1 MTRFPSRSLKSP
13 QGGEHALVL
22 GARNRE
28 RGPVLAFWHLAYLEE
43 VEEVPGQDQLHRTLA
58 RGQLV
63 EEFLQLFGRLEPVA
77 ARVAPDVGVR
87 EEYDERVFG
96 QL

>member
-1 MTRFPSRSLKSP
+1 M
-13 QGGEHALVL
+13 VL

-28 RGPVLAFWHLAYLEE
+28 RGPVLAFWYIAYLEKI
-43 VEEVPGQDQLHRTLA
+43 EEVPGQDQLHRTLS

-63 EEFLQLFGRLEPVA
+63 EEFLEFFGRLEPVA
-77 ARVAPDVGVR
+77 ARVPPDVGVR
-87 EEYDERVFG
+87 DEYDERVFG